1 MRPPAFAKALAGPV
15 WARGFAASLGAH
27 LLALL
32 LIAGLAWLKA
42 RSAPPEVELD
52 MARTLAPPVLSVAP
66 PKALPARHDWVQAK
80 KGSLAKPQDL
90 TESAEADAQASCP
103 PPCPETAG
111 AYAPAGLAITPP
123 SMLDAIDPDDYP
135 RAAARQGLQGKVV
148 AELYIDTEGK
158 VREVRL
164 AQKGEE
170 VFNQWVLGKM
180 RACRFRPAR
189 DAQGRPM
196 AVVFR
201 QGFNFLLNN

>member
-1 MRPPAFAKALAGPV
+1 MWPPAFAKAPAGPV

-27 LLALL
+27 LMALL
-32 LIAGLAWLKA
+32 LIALLAWLKQRA
-42 RSAPPEVELD
+42 APPEVELD

-66 PKALPARHDWVQAK
+66 PKAPPAHREWVQAK

-90 TESAEADAQASCP
+90 TESAEAEAQASCP

-123 SMLDAIDPDDYP
+123 SMLDAIDPEDYP

-148 AELYIDTEGK
+148 AELYIDAEGK

-164 AQKGEE
+164 AQRGEE
-170 VFNQWVLGKM
+170 VFNQWVLDKM

-189 DAQGRPM
+189 DAQGQPM